1 MAGRAPDNE
10 FRALASLVMAEDGL
24 CFGIAIGLYGIRLWR
39 LYLQRKTA
47 LARVEVTPVT
57 PASDVTSLL
66 QNEEHDSVSSG
77 RRERHRWFKLYRE
90 GTNESSIK
98 NRDSSETAVIKSA
111 PQGIGGEG
119 DSRGP
124 FVILEG
130 LARPVDPVG
139 FAKLMAKEETGPW
152 LVSDTTLSVCTMVV
166 VVTGVHHR
174 NCQQR
179 FRIEGRRNRLFTAAM
194 NVCIYKRAVGQ

>member
-24 CFGIAIGLYGIRLWR
+24 CFGIAVGLYGIRLWR

-57 PASDVTSLL
+57 SAADVTSLL
-66 QNEEHDSVSSG
+66 QNEERNSLSSE
-77 RRERHRWFKLYRE
+77 RRERPLWLKISRV
-90 GTNESSIK
+90 GTSDSSIK

-111 PQGIGGEG
+111 TKGIGGEG
-119 DSRGP
+119 ESPGPP
-124 FVILEG
+124 FVIVEG
-130 LARPVDPVG
+130 VARPVDPVG

-152 LVSDTTLSVCTMVV
+152 LVSDTTLSVCTVV
-166 VVTGVHHR
+166 VVTTGVHRR
-174 NCQQR
+174 NYQQR
-179 FRIEGRRNRLFTAAM
+179 FRNKGRR
-194 NVCIYKRAVGQ
+194 Q